1 MTVEASIPFWR
12 LDIVVGVRNWLVVRV
27 YEIGMFR
34 ANTLAAHVNLCNLR
48 TVATYLDHTFSP
60 RFPDEPANMTR
71 QKWTTKEQ
79 ERWLEDRKP
88 AFLIAN
94 QNKIA
99 SKEFFPGVVKEF
111 RDKWPVPPVTQGEI
125 KDAGN
130 AELAARVKKTK
141 YDKVRV

>member
-1 MTVEASIPFWR
+1 
-12 LDIVVGVRNWLVVRV
+12 
-27 YEIGMFR
+27 
-34 ANTLAAHVNLCNLR
+34 
-48 TVATYLDHTFSP
+48 
-60 RFPDEPANMTR
+60 MTR

-94 QNKIA
+94 QNKVA
-99 SKEFFPGVVKEF
+99 AKEFFPSVIKEF
-111 RDKWPVPPVTQGEI
+111 RDKWPVPPVTQEDI

-141 YDKVRV
+141 YDKVRPSVLQPKMKLRISAAHDIVVSQQYS